1 MNLAHTSVFALGVL
15 LLGNL
20 LELLADAF
28 LVRRLEV
35 VKTDRIKEITLA
47 VEFTL
52 SLVLCCV
59 SGMSIMMGNYT
70 SIVLWLAIRLMPSA
84 SAIRHLS
91 VSLSRMMFSRRSTQ
105 LSSVA

>member
-59 SGMSIMMGNYT
+59 SAMSIMMGNYT

-84 SAIRHLS
+84 SAIRHQREYS
-91 VSLSRMMFSRRSTQ
+91 GCGSEGIV
-105 LSSVA
+105 